1 MVYHTWYKIV
11 IILWI
16 ICSLFLVGIGLFS
29 LIFQTS
35 NDDYIAIFYGIA
47 WLIGLLL
54 FHFIIYNGIYKYFYK
69 KYIMKE
75 IDYLSILR
83 EKGMLS
89 KDEYNSKLQLLKDKL
104 NGIS

>member
-16 ICSLFLVGIGLFS
+16 IWSLFLVGIGLFS

-35 NDDYIAIFYGIA
+35 RDDYIAIFYGIA

-69 KYIMKE
+69 KIR
-75 IDYLSILR
+75 IFLR
-83 EKGMLS
+83 NQIIK
-89 KDEYNSKLQLLKDKL
+89 
-104 NGIS
+104 